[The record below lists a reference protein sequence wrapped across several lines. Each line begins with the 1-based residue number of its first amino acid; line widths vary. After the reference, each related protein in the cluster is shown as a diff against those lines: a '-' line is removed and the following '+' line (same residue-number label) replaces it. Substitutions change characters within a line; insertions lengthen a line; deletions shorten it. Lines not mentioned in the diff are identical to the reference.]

1 MGVSRPD
8 LAVDLRSAAFEDYV
22 IFFRYAEDRFEVV
35 NIVEGHRYMIGYFST
50 AVPEQASVA
59 ISASPK

>member
-50 AVPEQASVA
+50 AVPE
-59 ISASPK
+59 

>member
-35 NIVEGHRYMIGYFST
+35 NIVEGHRYTHTLYRTNRI
-50 AVPEQASVA
+50 
-59 ISASPK
+59 K